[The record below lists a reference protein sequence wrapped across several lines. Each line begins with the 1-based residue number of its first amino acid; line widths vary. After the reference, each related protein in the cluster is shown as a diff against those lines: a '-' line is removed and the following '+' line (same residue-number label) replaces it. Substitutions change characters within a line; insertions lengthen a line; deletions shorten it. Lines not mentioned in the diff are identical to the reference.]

1 MQYGEYVIACEQVA
15 WKFQC
20 PQRWED
26 LSATDNECVRY
37 CAQCRRDV
45 YLARNPAELNDLARQ
60 GVCVAWCGD
69 PSTGVDSEDSMVIGE
84 VGRDA
89 LFYIESNE

>member
-1 MQYGEYVIACEQVA
+1 MRYRQYVIACEQVA

-26 LSATDNECVRY
+26 LSETDNEGVRY

-45 YLARNPAELNDLARQ
+45 HLAHSAAELNDLARQ

-69 PSTGVDSEDSMVIGE
+69 PRAGAESEDSMVIGE
-84 VGRDA
+84 VD
-89 LFYIESNE
+89 FSPHIHVENNE